1 MCVVEYA
8 TPFKSKNYFAPRE
21 DVKKNRANPY
31 MRCGFVCLIAS
42 ALAIGAFACSIPET
56 QSTHEGLRRTLS
68 PAQLE
73 LLDNISSERSRLAFE
88 GLIVGLGVAL
98 IPALTFH
105 AWCTASLLVLIT
117 QSTYYHISPKSEW
130 LLNHVSSKQQ
140 VDEWPACTSMGVAG
154 VKSCSIGAGVYL
166 FVAATSHSLS
176 TCCGVPILHQIDA
189 WRTAWHGC

>member
-117 QSTYYHISPKSEW
+117 QSTYYHLSPKSEW

-140 VDEWPACTSMGVAG
+140 VDEWLRVYQHMKFAG
-154 VKSCSIGAGVYL
+154 VKSCLIGAGVYL
-166 FVAATSHSLS
+166 FVAVL
-176 TCCGVPILHQIDA
+176 LHTRSPPVA
-189 WRTAWHGC
+189 ASRSFTR